1 MIELLKSHGGL
12 SYVSSMLFFA
22 LNVLLLIAIVCH
34 VVLVLFLDFGMI
46 ILLRLHV
53 RTHVCKVTSPMVS
66 VVLPLLFLIWLI

>member
-22 LNVLLLIAIVCH
+22 LNVLLLIAFVCC

-53 RTHVCKVTSPMVS
+53 
-66 VVLPLLFLIWLI
+66 